1 MSKYLNGIFGSSSL
15 SNRWRLQ
22 AKLSGFDLGFNLFVL
37 YVMDYYRWVCNM
49 LKSTFCQVI
58 INEQNLFRA
67 NSFLALNVWIK
78 PFFSAKTIFN
88 CIRNV
93 TLRPYC
99 NSIMLEIFVGTGWI
113 KMFQDFNIYKKFT
126 VISSS
131 LLFAKVG
138 AGTRHKYILQ
148 DAILGIRMSELIFIE
163 SLQIQEKGT
172 KSFLKCHFFF
182 AYLKLSWVATLQ
194 KMLLGFYDRLTFR
207 KWSTFWNLLFCWFT
221 HDTVKKNL
229 SGQCT
234 PRTLNYLRRSKWW
247 AVNCRNK

>member
-15 SNRWRLQ
+15 SDKWRLQ
-22 AKLSGFDLGFNLFVL
+22 AKLSGFNLGFNLFVL
-37 YVMDYYRWVCNM
+37 YVMYYYRWVCNM

-58 INEQNLFRA
+58 VNEQNIFRA
-67 NSFLALNVWIK
+67 NSFLPLNVWIR

-93 TLRPYC
+93 VTPRPYC

-113 KMFQDFNIYKKFT
+113 KMVQDFNIYKKFA

-148 DAILGIRMSELIFIE
+148 DAILDIRMSELIFIE
-163 SLQIQEKGT
+163 SL
-172 KSFLKCHFFF
+172 HFKKRVQTLVWNATFF
-182 AYLKLSWVATLQ
+182 AWLKLS
-194 KMLLGFYDRLTFR
+194 
-207 KWSTFWNLLFCWFT
+207 
-221 HDTVKKNL
+221 
-229 SGQCT
+229 
-234 PRTLNYLRRSKWW
+234 
-247 AVNCRNK
+247 

>member
-22 AKLSGFDLGFNLFVL
+22 AKLSGFNLSYNLFVL
-37 YVMDYYRWVCNM
+37 YVMYYYRWVCNM

-58 INEQNLFRA
+58 VNEQNIFRA
-67 NSFLALNVWIK
+67 NSFLPLNVWIR

-113 KMFQDFNIYKKFT
+113 KLFQDFNIYKKFT

-172 KSFLKCHFFF
+172 NPCLKCHFF
-182 AYLKLSWVATLQ
+182 
-194 KMLLGFYDRLTFR
+194 LLN
-207 KWSTFWNLLFCWFT
+207 KSC
-221 HDTVKKNL
+221 
-229 SGQCT
+229 
-234 PRTLNYLRRSKWW
+234 PR
-247 AVNCRNK
+247 

>member
-1 MSKYLNGIFGSSSL
+1 MAFLAHQVFQINGGCRQNFLVLILALTF
-15 SNRWRLQ
+15 
-22 AKLSGFDLGFNLFVL
+22 FVL
-37 YVMDYYRWVCNM
+37 YVMYYYRWVCNM

-58 INEQNLFRA
+58 VNEQNIFRA
-67 NSFLALNVWIK
+67 NSFLPLNVWIR

-113 KMFQDFNIYKKFT
+113 KLFQDFNIYKKFA

-172 KSFLKCHFFF
+172 KSFLKCHFF
-182 AYLKLSWVATLQ
+182 
-194 KMLLGFYDRLTFR
+194 LLT
-207 KWSTFWNLLFCWFT
+207 
-221 HDTVKKNL
+221 
-229 SGQCT
+229 
-234 PRTLNYLRRSKWW
+234 
-247 AVNCRNK
+247 